1 MASSLNSRLLFKRE
15 YQEPSQSPYLIK
27 AVEGHYR
34 NCHDTGNYLA
44 RTMTVAVHRPA
55 NKSPPNRAAEERCS
69 IAAISRTKGGRL
81 HQHVGRTLS
90 YSAILAEW
98 MAELTFAL

>member
-1 MASSLNSRLLFKRE
+1 MLPYDALGMVYRLRLDRRSGWQWPEKVM
-15 YQEPSQSPYLIK
+15 L
-27 AVEGHYR
+27 G

-81 HQHVGRTLS
+81 YQHVGRTLS